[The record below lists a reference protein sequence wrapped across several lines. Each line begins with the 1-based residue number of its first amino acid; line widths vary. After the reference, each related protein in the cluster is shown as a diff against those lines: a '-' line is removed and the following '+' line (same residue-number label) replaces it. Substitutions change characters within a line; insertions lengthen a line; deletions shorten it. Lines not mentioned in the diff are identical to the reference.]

1 MHRHFDDELNA
12 LKEKLVRMGAIAEN
26 MVHLAIRE
34 LVERNEELATDVFA
48 QEQTV
53 NELHIVIDENVLKMI
68 ALRQPVAGDLRF
80 LVMST
85 KISSELERIADQAV
99 NVCQN
104 THFLLQSP
112 PLKPLIDLPIMAD
125 VAKSMVRDGLESFVK
140 KDSGLAQRVLETDDK
155 VDAFK
160 DQIFRELLTYMMSDA
175 GAIHRALAL
184 ILISRNLERIGDHAT
199 NIAEDVI
206 YLVRGRDVRHHLE
219 EKKRGGQA

>member
-12 LKEKLVRMGAIAEN
+12 LKEKLARMGTIAEN

-34 LVERNEELATDVFA
+34 LVERNEELARDVFM

-53 NELHIVIDENVLKMI
+53 NELHIIIDENVLKLI

-99 NVCQN
+99 NICQN

-125 VAKSMVRDGLESFVK
+125 IAKSMVKDGLNSFVR
-140 KDSGLAQRVLETDDK
+140 KDAALAQHVLETDDK
-155 VDAFK
+155 VDGFK

-175 GAIHRALAL
+175 STIHRALAL

-206 YLVRGRDVRHHLE
+206 YLVRGRDVRHHHE
-219 EKKRGGQA
+219 QKKRGN